1 MIGCQL
7 IPWYT
12 PHTQNI
18 QTAFFFC
25 LLQLFATTRGK
36 KKVCLTIQS
45 VIDPQ
50 HTVIPPINILSA
62 HAHGKRLSGASQK
75 VRNQWRGESRVTQT
89 PCTVGAMPLL
99 T

>member
-1 MIGCQL
+1 MIGGKL

-18 QTAFFFC
+18 QTAFFSVSC
-25 LLQLFATTRGK
+25 SYLLPQGGE

-62 HAHGKRLSGASQK
+62 HAHGRRLGSLSEG
-75 VRNQWRGESRVTQT
+75 
-89 PCTVGAMPLL
+89 
-99 T
+99 

>member
-1 MIGCQL
+1 MIGGQL
-7 IPWYT
+7 IPWNT

-25 LLQLFATTRGK
+25 LLQLFATTRGGK

-62 HAHGKRLSGASQK
+62 HAHGKKLRASQK
-75 VRNQWRGESRVTQT
+75 VRNQW
-89 PCTVGAMPLL
+89 
-99 T
+99 

>member
-1 MIGCQL
+1 MFVFIYLFFEGADTLQEMTGGKL

-18 QTAFFFC
+18 QTAFFLSLAVIC
-25 LLQLFATTRGK
+25 YHKGGK

-62 HAHGKRLSGASQK
+62 HAHGRRLGSLSEG
-75 VRNQWRGESRVTQT
+75 
-89 PCTVGAMPLL
+89 
-99 T
+99 